1 MLSNSLDKKMPINCA
16 IRAADAG
23 SQRANSRIV

>member
-1 MLSNSLDKKMPINCA
+1 MSVNYA

-23 SQRANSRIV
+23 SQRANSRII